1 MKKLAKTFT
10 AGCRTSALPRL
21 SATFTKLMMAKIK
34 EAEAD
39 SVADLG
45 AFVDAELKY
54 YDRCRDVL
62 MQLKQNWPAG

>member
-1 MKKLAKTFT
+1 M
-10 AGCRTSALPRL
+10 
-21 SATFTKLMMAKIK
+21 KIK

-62 MQLKQNWPAG
+62 MQLKQNWPAGYDLTIGQPFFFLLKTDWIFQKNRS